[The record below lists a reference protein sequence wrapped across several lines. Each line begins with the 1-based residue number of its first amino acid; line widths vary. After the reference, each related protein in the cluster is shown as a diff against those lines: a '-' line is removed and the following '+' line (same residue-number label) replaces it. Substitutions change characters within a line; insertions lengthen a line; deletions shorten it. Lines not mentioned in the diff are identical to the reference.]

1 MKITINNTSNFYNGR
16 VGCLT
21 RILFLSITVMVGA
34 KLLPGVNVTSFS
46 AVLLTA
52 IVISILNNLLR
63 PILIVITIPVT
74 AVTLGLFL
82 FVINA
87 IIILMASGLVK
98 GFDVDSFGSALL
110 FSIVLTA
117 VNYLLEWPNKYL
129 NRQNLGQ
136 QPPRQDDDTDD
147 EGFTPYEEIKD

>member
-1 MKITINNTSNFYNGR
+1 MTLATILATY
-16 VGCLT
+16 
-21 RILFLSITVMVGA
+21 I
-34 KLLPGVNVTSFS
+34 LPGVTIDNV
-46 AVLLTA
+46 LTA
-52 IVISILNNLLR
+52 IITATIIALLNNFIR